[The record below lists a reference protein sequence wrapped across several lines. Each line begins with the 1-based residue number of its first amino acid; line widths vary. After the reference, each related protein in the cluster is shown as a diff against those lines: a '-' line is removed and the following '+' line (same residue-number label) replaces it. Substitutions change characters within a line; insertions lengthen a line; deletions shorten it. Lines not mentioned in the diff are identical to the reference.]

1 MSEQTSAAKSAPAG
15 EREAFEAWF
24 DESVKP
30 SVSYGSPD
38 ILRRSN
44 LPAFQAG
51 AAWQRA
57 QMGEWIP
64 VSERLPAD
72 SREVLVYCSDTDEHM
87 VGSSM
92 GCGRFAFAF
101 SERGT
106 RICCKPSHWRYIDE
120 CDKPAALAAGTGQ
133 EVES

>member
-1 MSEQTSAAKSAPAG
+1 MTTMNEERAGFDRASAAQSAPAG

-51 AAWQRA
+51 AAWQRSQSA
-57 QMGEWIP
+57 GVPEGLSLDLRDI
-64 VSERLPAD
+64 
-72 SREVLVYCSDTDEHM
+72 H
-87 VGSSM
+87 G
-92 GCGRFAFAF
+92 
-101 SERGT
+101 
-106 RICCKPSHWRYIDE
+106 
-120 CDKPAALAAGTGQ
+120 ALAAAHSAFVYRGQ
-133 EVES
+133 STSCEYALTRVAKALHEVANALHVGDREDE